1 MEIKEIKSRLSIRE
15 VLDHYGLK
23 ANKNQMLHCPF
34 HKDKTPSMQVYPK
47 TDTVYCFSASC
58 KSGGKRLD
66 VIDLIELQ
74 EDISKHEAIRK
85 ATALASATSPEKAT
99 AKKPNPINSK
109 PSPLGG
115 TPLGGTPPI
124 QYAKL
129 FKVFS
134 ANLKKSKQAQ
144 QYLQR
149 RGLLTNQEIG
159 YNGQAW
165 GRMHYCLIFP
175 LKDEQRKI
183 VSFYGRTIMPN
194 TNADHFYLPNRK
206 GLYPQYPAIVTEKLI
221 LTESIIDAT
230 TLLQVPAVWEHYT
243 ILACYGTNGF
253 TKEHQQ
259 AVAAITNLQEVILF
273 FDGDEAGKSGTKK
286 LAEQLH
292 QLRPTIT
299 ISRVDT
305 PVGEDV
311 NSLGQSHELTVF
323 THLLDQRISFSFS
336 LEVASSITTP
346 EPPAK
351 SSEERKKP
359 AGMPV
364 TGMPVTG
371 QASESTAATN
381 QPDTTTGVPTTGTLD
396 TRNPHRLV
404 WESTLARY
412 TILGGLRTELD
423 SLKVSLVIESSSKQS
438 TFRKYRHKLDLYEQ
452 RQSEK
457 LAREA
462 GDKLSLRAD
471 LLEVDLH
478 TLTDLLESYRETQAS
493 NSPDEGAKTKI
504 SVPPEVAKQCIAF
517 LQQPNLLPRLNELI
531 GRAGVVGEEQ
541 SRLLLLLIASSYSMP
556 DPLHGLIQGSSGSGK
571 THLLVKISELI
582 PSEVVKRFTR
592 VTESSLYNYG
602 QYELSHQLLCLE
614 DLDGMKEEAQL
625 AFRELQS
632 RGMLSSST
640 SGQDEQGN
648 IKAFQR
654 IVYGPIASLSCTTRG
669 EVYEDNMSRCFLVA
683 VDESTDQT
691 EQIIAYHNRRASG
704 EHDRK
709 AEAQSVQFIQ
719 QCLRLLKSYEVVNP
733 YAGQV
738 SLPPQ
743 AHKIRRLHSL
753 YQSFVKQ
760 VTLWHQYQRKQDG
773 QGRLISQKED
783 LELAS
788 EIMFDSIVL
797 KVDELDG
804 ALRQFFERLK
814 QYVRGQSLGHE
825 DTYRFSQREV
835 RQALR
840 ISKTQMH
847 RYLRGLLQLEYIR
860 QTGGYANRGY
870 EYKITYWDNVQAL
883 RSQVKRHLQGQLD
896 QLELITV

>member
-1 MEIKEIKSRLSIRE
+1 MEIKEIKSRLSIQE

-23 ANKNQMLHCPF
+23 VNKNQMLRCPF
-34 HKDKTPSMQVYPK
+34 HTDKTPSMQVYPK

-66 VIDLIELQ
+66 VIDLIELK
-74 EDISKHEAIRK
+74 EGISKHEAIRK
-85 ATALASATSPEKAT
+85 ATALASATSPKKAKP
-99 AKKPNPINSK
+99 AKS
-109 PSPLGG
+109 SPLGG
-115 TPLGGTPPI
+115 TPTI

-129 FKVFS
+129 FKVFR

-183 VSFYGRTIMPN
+183 VSFYGRTIMPK

-221 LTESIIDAT
+221 LTESIVDAA
-230 TLLQVPAVWEHYT
+230 TLLQVPDVWEHYT

-253 TKEHQQ
+253 TKEHRQ
-259 AVAAITNLQEVILF
+259 AVEAITNLQEVILF
-273 FDGDEAGKSGTKK
+273 FDGDEAGKSGSEK
-286 LAEQLH
+286 LAGQLH

-311 NSLGQSHELTVF
+311 NSLGQSHEPTVF
-323 THLLDQRISFSFS
+323 THLLEQRIPYPQGSFSFS
-336 LEVASSITTP
+336 PENNTVPSSA
-346 EPPAK
+346 E
-351 SSEERKKP
+351 SSEEEKKP
-359 AGMPV
+359 TESADQPGSEPTATAV
-364 TGMPVTG
+364 AATGMPVPAGNRTG
-371 QASESTAATN
+371 A
-381 QPDTTTGVPTTGTLD
+381 LD
-396 TRNPHRLV
+396 TRNPHRLS
-404 WESTLARY
+404 WGSTLADY

-423 SLKVSLVIESSSKQS
+423 SLKTSLVIESHNRQS

-452 RQSEK
+452 RQVEK

-478 TLTDLLESYRETQAS
+478 TLTDLLESYRESQAS
-493 NSPDEGAKTKI
+493 NRPDEEANLKI
-504 SVPPEVAKQCIAF
+504 SVPPEVAKQCIGF
-517 LQQPNLLPRLNELI
+517 LQQPSLLLRLNELI

-556 DPLHGLIQGSSGSGK
+556 DPLHALIQGSSGSGK

-704 EHDRK
+704 QHDK
-709 AEAQSVQFIQ
+709 KQEAQSVQFIQ

-760 VTLWHQYQRKQDG
+760 ITLWHQYQRKQDQ

-783 LELAS
+783 LQLAS

-814 QYVRGQSLGHE
+814 QYVRGQASGYE
-825 DTYRFSQREV
+825 DSYGFTQREV

-847 RYLRGLLQLEYIR
+847 RYLHSLLQLEYIR

-870 EYKITYWDNVQAL
+870 QYKIVYWDNVQQL
-883 RSQVKRHLQGQLD
+883 RNQVKRHLQGQLD
-896 QLELITV
+896 QLELITS

>member
-1 MEIKEIKSRLSIRE
+1 MEIKEIKARLSIQE

-34 HKDKTPSMQVYPK
+34 HADKTPSMQVYSK

-74 EDISKHEAIRK
+74 EGISKHEAIRK
-85 ATALASATSPEKAT
+85 ATALASAASPSSPTTKNR
-99 AKKPNPINSK
+99 NPQPTNS
-109 PSPLGG
+109 S
-115 TPLGGTPPI
+115 PPI

-129 FKVFS
+129 FKVFG

-149 RGLLTNQEIG
+149 RGLALNQEIG

-175 LKDEQRKI
+175 LKDERRKI

-206 GLYPQYPAIVTEKLI
+206 GLYPQYPAPVIEKLI
-221 LTESIIDAT
+221 LTESIIDAA
-230 TLLQVPAVWEHYT
+230 TLLQVPDVWEHYT
-243 ILACYGTNGF
+243 VLACYGTNGF
-253 TKEHQQ
+253 TKEHRQ
-259 AVAAITNLQEVILF
+259 AVQDITNLQEVIFF
-273 FDGDEAGKSGTKK
+273 FDGDEAGKIGSKK
-286 LAEQLH
+286 IAEQLH
-292 QLRPTIT
+292 ELKPKIT

-311 NSLGQSHELTVF
+311 NSLGQSHEPTVF
-323 THLLDQRISFSFS
+323 THLLEQRIPYPRGSFSFS
-336 LEVASSITTP
+336 PEDSTTDVAAPNVGLP
-346 EPPAK
+346 EPVPPE
-351 SSEERKKP
+351 SSGEEKKP
-359 AGMPV
+359 AGVPV
-364 TGMPVTG
+364 TGMPTTG
-371 QASESTAATN
+371 QAAESTAATN
-381 QPDTTTGVPTTGTLD
+381 QPDTTTGSLD

-438 TFRKYRHKLDLYEQ
+438 TFQKYRHKLDLYEQ
-452 RQSEK
+452 RQIEK

-478 TLTDLLESYRETQAS
+478 TLTDLLESYRESQAS
-493 NSPDEGAKTKI
+493 NRPDEEANTKI
-504 SVPPEVAKQCIAF
+504 SVPPEVAKRCIAF

-556 DPLHGLIQGSSGSGK
+556 DPLHALIQGSSGSGK

-632 RGMLSSST
+632 RGCFPAVPVGRMNRAISKPSNESST
-640 SGQDEQGN
+640 ADCQ
-648 IKAFQR
+648 F
-654 IVYGPIASLSCTTRG
+654 IVYHPG

-683 VDESTDQT
+683 VMKAPIKPSRLLPTTTDGL
-691 EQIIAYHNRRASG
+691 RAA
-704 EHDRK
+704 RQK
-709 AEAQSVQFIQ
+709 QEAQSVQFIQ

-760 VTLWHQYQRKQDG
+760 ITLWHQYQRKQDQ

-783 LELAS
+783 LQLAS

-814 QYVRGQSLGHE
+814 QYVRGQASGYE
-825 DTYRFSQREV
+825 DSYGFTQREV

-847 RYLRGLLQLEYIR
+847 RYLHSLLQLEYIR
-860 QTGGYANRGY
+860 QTGAMPI
-870 EYKITYWDNVQAL
+870 EAIST
-883 RSQVKRHLQGQLD
+883 RSSTGTMCSNYVTR
-896 QLELITV
+896 